1 MKNIIKKILKFFGQ
15 KQGSFLYDI
24 FSKYN
29 IIFKATYNK
38 SFILSLILFY
48 KLILSEILL
57 RNLQKRF
64 YQDSLK
70 DSYIK
75 NCVFDY
81 DDWFSGNIPI
91 WSFFFKKYNLI
102 EKNLNYLEI
111 GSFEGR
117 SSVFILKNLKKISCQ
132 FVDTFQGSEEHSKI
146 NFSKVFENFKK
157 NVEPFKDQI
166 VINKMNSNE
175 FFKTNRTYF
184 DLIYV
189 DGSHFSEN
197 VYKDAINSFTFLN
210 KNGLII
216 FDDFIWTYYNQIN
229 DNPIGGLIPF
239 LKKSFRKIKI
249 LYVNFQL
256 IIKKID

>member
-1 MKNIIKKILKFFGQ
+1 MKKIIKKVIKIFGQ
-15 KQGSFLYDI
+15 KPGFVIYDI
-24 FSKYN
+24 LSKYN

-38 SFILSLILFY
+38 SFILLIFLFY
-48 KLILSEILL
+48 KLIFSEFLL
-57 RNLQKRF
+57 KKKTKEFNEKNLQN
-64 YQDSLK
+64 Y
-70 DSYIK
+70 YGK
-75 NCVFDY
+75 NCTFNY
-81 DDWFSGNIPI
+81 NDWFSGNIPI
-91 WSFFFKKYNLI
+91 WDFFLKKYNLFN
-102 EKNLNYLEI
+102 KKLNYLEI

-117 SSVFILKNLKKISCQ
+117 SSVFILENLKNSICQ
-132 FVDTFQGSEEHSKI
+132 SVDTFSGSDEHSKI

-239 LKKSFRKIKI
+239 LKKNFRKIKI